1 MPVQRAPNG
10 RLVRGGTGLDLI
22 AGTAGSTI
30 KTVWEDNVTKT
41 VLKTITLGLGL
52 LLASTSLSS
61 AFEEG
66 KLLIWINGDKGFTGL
81 QALGDKFKAELGVDV
96 VVEHP
101 EAVTDKFQQAA
112 ATGAGPDIFIWAHD
126 RFGEWAAGG
135 LIQPVEPSQAVRD
148 GIFDFAWD
156 AVTFDGKTW
165 GYPLAVE
172 AVGLIYNKDL
182 VPTPPATMEE
192 IAALSLPADVKP
204 ILWDYNNTYFTF
216 PLLMANG
223 GYAFKKDDATGSYDP
238 KDTGVA
244 NDGAKA
250 GAGVLRKLIDDGV
263 MPSGVD
269 YGVMD
274 AAINKGEV
282 AMVINGPWAWANLKT
297 SNINFGVAPIPSV
310 SGQPSKSFV
319 GVLAANV
326 NAATPNKDLA
336 IEFIEN
342 YLVTDDGLKT
352 INDDVPLG
360 AVADAS
366 FAETLA
372 SDANVAATLA
382 NAQAGVPMPS
392 TPAMGKF
399 WAAMDPALASITDKS
414 ATVEQALD
422 DAATR
427 ILAD

>member
-1 MPVQRAPNG
+1 M
-10 RLVRGGTGLDLI
+10 
-22 AGTAGSTI
+22 
-30 KTVWEDNVTKT
+30 KTK
-41 VLKTITLGLGL
+41 LKIFALGMAA
-52 LLASTSLSS
+52 LLASTSLAS
-61 AFEEG
+61 AMEAG
-66 KLLIWINGDKGFTGL
+66 KLLIWINGDKGFNGL

-112 ATGAGPDIFIWAHD
+112 ATGSGPDIFIWAHD

-135 LIQPVEPSQAVRD
+135 LIQPVEPSAAVKD

-156 AVTFDGKTW
+156 AVTFDGKVW

-192 IAALSLPADVKP
+192 IAGLTLPAGVKP

-244 NDGAKA
+244 NAGAKA
-250 GAGVLRKLIDDGV
+250 GGALLRKLIDDGV

-282 AMVINGPWAWANLKT
+282 AMVINGPWAWSNLKT
-297 SNINFGVAPIPSV
+297 SKINFGVAPIPSV
-310 SGQPSKSFV
+310 AGQPSKSFV
-319 GVLAANV
+319 GVLAANI

-342 YLVTDDGLKT
+342 YLTTDDGLKM

-360 AVADAS
+360 AVADKS

-372 SDANVAATLA
+372 GDANVAATLA
-382 NAQAGVPMPS
+382 NAQAGVAMPS

-399 WAAMDPALASITDKS
+399 WAAMGPALASITDKS
-414 ATVEQALD
+414 STVDKALD

-427 ILAD
+427 ILAP

>member
-1 MPVQRAPNG
+1 MNALR
-10 RLVRGGTGLDLI
+10 
-22 AGTAGSTI
+22 
-30 KTVWEDNVTKT
+30 KHVWEDNLTKT
-41 VLKTITLGLGL
+41 ALKTVALGVGL
-52 LLASTSLSS
+52 LLASTSISS

-66 KLLIWINGDKGFTGL
+66 KLVVWINGDKGFTGL
-81 QALGDKFKAELGVDV
+81 EALGAKFTEELGVEV

-101 EAVTDKFQQAA
+101 EAVTDKFQQSA
-112 ATGAGPDIFIWAHD
+112 ATGNGPDIFIWAHD

-135 LIQPVEPSQAVRD
+135 LIQPVEPSQDVRD

-165 GYPLAVE
+165 GYPIAVE

-182 VPTPPATMEE
+182 VATPPATMEE
-192 IAALSLPADVKP
+192 IAGLSLPDGVAP

-223 GYAFKKDDATGSYDP
+223 GYAFKKDEATGSYDP
-238 KDTGVA
+238 KDTGVNNA
-244 NDGAKA
+244 GAKTG
-250 GAGVLRKLIDDGV
+250 GALLRKLIDDGV

-282 AMVINGPWAWANLKT
+282 AMVINGPWAWANLAT
-297 SNINFGVAPIPSV
+297 SGINFGVAPIPSV
-310 SGQPSKSFV
+310 AGQPSKSFV

-342 YLVTDDGLKT
+342 YLVTDEGLKM

-360 AVADAS
+360 AVADES

-372 SDANVAATLA
+372 GDANVAATLA
-382 NAQAGVPMPS
+382 NAQSGVAMPS

-399 WAAMDPALASITDKS
+399 WAAMGPALASITDKS
-414 ATVEQALD
+414 ATVDQALD

-427 ILAD
+427 ILAE

>member
-1 MPVQRAPNG
+1 MK
-10 RLVRGGTGLDLI
+10 T
-22 AGTAGSTI
+22 TI
-30 KTVWEDNVTKT
+30 KT
-41 VLKTITLGLGL
+41 LALGAAV
-52 LLASTSLSS
+52 LLASTSLSQ
-61 AFEEG
+61 AFEDG
-66 KLLIWINGDKGFTGL
+66 KLLIWINGDKGFNGL
-81 QALGDKFKAELGVDV
+81 QAIGDKFKEELGVDV

-101 EAVTDKFQQAA
+101 EAVTDKFQQSA
-112 ATGAGPDIFIWAHD
+112 ATGDGPDIFIWAHD
-126 RFGEWAAGG
+126 RFGEWAAAG
-135 LIQPVEPSQAVRD
+135 LIAPVEPSAEVKD

-165 GYPLAVE
+165 GYPIAVE

-182 VPTPPATMEE
+182 VPNPPATMEE
-192 IAALSLPADVKP
+192 IASLKLPEGVKP

-216 PLLMANG
+216 PLLAANG
-223 GYAFKKDDATGSYDP
+223 GYAFEKKDGAYDP
-238 KDTGVA
+238 KDTGV
-244 NDGAKA
+244 NNEGAKK
-250 GAGVLRKLIDDGV
+250 GAALLRQFIDDGV

-297 SNINFGVAPIPSV
+297 SGINFGVAPIPSV
-310 SGQPSKSFV
+310 AGQPSKSFV

-326 NAATPNKDLA
+326 NAASPNRDLA

-342 YLVTDDGLKT
+342 YLVTDEGLKT

-360 AVADAS
+360 AVADKS
-366 FAETLA
+366 FSETLA
-372 SDANVAATLA
+372 GDANVAATLA

-399 WAAMDPALASITDKS
+399 WAAMGPALSSITDKS
-414 ATVEQALD
+414 ATVDQALD
-422 DAATR
+422 DAAKR
-427 ILAD
+427 ILAE

>member
-1 MPVQRAPNG
+1 M
-10 RLVRGGTGLDLI
+10 
-22 AGTAGSTI
+22 
-30 KTVWEDNVTKT
+30 TKT
-41 VLKTITLGLGL
+41 TLKTLGLGLGL
-52 LLASTSLSS
+52 LLASTSLSA

-66 KLLIWINGDKGFTGL
+66 KLVIWINGDKGFTGL
-81 QALGDKFKAELGVDV
+81 QALADKFTAELGVEV

-135 LIQPVEPSQAVRD
+135 LIQAVEPSQAVRD
-148 GIFDFAWD
+148 GIFGFAWD

-192 IAALSLPADVKP
+192 IASLVLPEGVKP

-223 GYAFKKDDATGSYDP
+223 GYAFQKDATTGSFNP
-238 KDTGVA
+238 SDTGVA
-244 NDGAKA
+244 NAGAKM
-250 GAGVLRKLIDDGV
+250 GAAALRKLIDDGV

-282 AMVINGPWAWANLKT
+282 AMVINGPWAWSNLAT
-297 SNINFGVAPIPSV
+297 SKINFGVAPIPSV
-310 SGQPSKSFV
+310 GGQPSKSFV
-319 GVLAANV
+319 GVLAANI

-336 IEFIEN
+336 IEFIES
-342 YLVTDDGLKT
+342 YLTTDEGLKM

-360 AVADAS
+360 AVADIS
-366 FAETLA
+366 FAETL
-372 SDANVAATLA
+372 SGDANVAATLA
-382 NAQAGVPMPS
+382 NAEAGVAMPS

-399 WAAMDPALASITDKS
+399 WAAMGPALASITDKS
-414 ATVEQALD
+414 STVDKALD
-422 DAATR
+422 DAAAR
-427 ILAD
+427 ILAP

>member
-1 MPVQRAPNG
+1 MK
-10 RLVRGGTGLDLI
+10 T
-22 AGTAGSTI
+22 TI
-30 KTVWEDNVTKT
+30 KS
-41 VLKTITLGLGL
+41 IALGAAV
-52 LLASTSLSS
+52 LLASTSLSQ
-61 AFEEG
+61 AFEDG
-66 KLLIWINGDKGFTGL
+66 KLLIWINGDKGFNGL
-81 QALGDKFKAELGVDV
+81 QAIGDKFKEELGVDV

-101 EAVTDKFQQAA
+101 EAVTDKFQQSA
-112 ATGAGPDIFIWAHD
+112 ATGDGPDIFIWAHD
-126 RFGEWAAGG
+126 RFGEWAAAG
-135 LIQPVEPSQAVRD
+135 LIAPVEPSAEVKD

-165 GYPLAVE
+165 GYPIAVE

-182 VPTPPATMEE
+182 VPTPPATMESIQE
-192 IAALSLPADVKP
+192 LTLPEDVKP

-216 PLLMANG
+216 PLLAANG
-223 GYAFKKDDATGSYDP
+223 GYAFQKKDGAYDP
-238 KDTGVA
+238 KDTGV
-244 NDGAKA
+244 NNEGAKK
-250 GAGVLRKLIDDGV
+250 GAALLRQFIDDGV

-282 AMVINGPWAWANLKT
+282 AMVINGPWAWANLAT
-297 SNINFGVAPIPSV
+297 SGINFGVAPIPSV
-310 SGQPSKSFV
+310 AGQPSKSFV

-326 NAATPNKDLA
+326 NAASPNRDLA

-342 YLVTDDGLKT
+342 YLVTDEGLKT

-360 AVADAS
+360 AVADES

-372 SDANVAATLA
+372 GDANVAATLA

-399 WAAMDPALASITDKS
+399 WAAMGPALASITDKS
-414 ATVEQALD
+414 ATVDQALD
-422 DAATR
+422 DAAKR
-427 ILAD
+427 ILAE

>member
-1 MPVQRAPNG
+1 MK
-10 RLVRGGTGLDLI
+10 T
-22 AGTAGSTI
+22 TI
-30 KTVWEDNVTKT
+30 KT
-41 VLKTITLGLGL
+41 LALGAAV
-52 LLASTSLSS
+52 LLASTSLSQ
-61 AFEEG
+61 AFEDG
-66 KLLIWINGDKGFTGL
+66 KLLIWINGDKGFNGL
-81 QALGDKFKAELGVDV
+81 QAIGDKFKEELGVDV

-101 EAVTDKFQQAA
+101 EAVTDKFQQSA
-112 ATGAGPDIFIWAHD
+112 ATGDGPDIFIWAHD
-126 RFGEWAAGG
+126 RFGEWAAAG
-135 LIQPVEPSQAVRD
+135 LIAPVEPSAEVKD

-165 GYPLAVE
+165 GYPIAVE

-182 VPTPPATMEE
+182 VPNPPATMEE
-192 IAALSLPADVKP
+192 IAALKLPEGVKP

-216 PLLMANG
+216 PLLAANG
-223 GYAFKKDDATGSYDP
+223 GYAFEKKDGAYDP
-238 KDTGVA
+238 KDTGV
-244 NDGAKA
+244 NNEGAKK
-250 GAGVLRKLIDDGV
+250 GAALLRQFIDDGV

-297 SNINFGVAPIPSV
+297 SGIDFGVAPIPSV
-310 SGQPSKSFV
+310 AGQPSKSFV

-326 NAATPNKDLA
+326 NAASPNRDLA

-342 YLVTDDGLKT
+342 YLVTDEGLKT

-360 AVADAS
+360 AVADKS
-366 FAETLA
+366 FSETLA
-372 SDANVAATLA
+372 GDANVAATLA

-399 WAAMDPALASITDKS
+399 WAAMGPALSSITDKS
-414 ATVEQALD
+414 ATVDQALD
-422 DAATR
+422 DAAKR
-427 ILAD
+427 ILAE

>member
-1 MPVQRAPNG
+1 M
-10 RLVRGGTGLDLI
+10 
-22 AGTAGSTI
+22 
-30 KTVWEDNVTKT
+30 KTK
-41 VLKTITLGLGL
+41 LKIFALGMAA
-52 LLASTSLSS
+52 LLASTSLAS
-61 AFEEG
+61 AMEAG
-66 KLLIWINGDKGFTGL
+66 KLLIWINGDKGFNGL

-112 ATGAGPDIFIWAHD
+112 ATGSGPDIFIWAHD

-135 LIQPVEPSQAVRD
+135 LIQPVEPSATVKD

-192 IAALSLPADVKP
+192 IAGLTLPAGVKP

-244 NDGAKA
+244 NAGAKA
-250 GAGVLRKLIDDGV
+250 GGALLRKLIDDAV

-282 AMVINGPWAWANLKT
+282 AMVINGPWAWSNLMT
-297 SNINFGVAPIPSV
+297 SKINFGVAPIPSV
-310 SGQPSKSFV
+310 AGQPSKSFV
-319 GVLAANV
+319 GVLAANI

-342 YLVTDDGLKT
+342 YLTTDDGLKM

-360 AVADAS
+360 AVADKS

-372 SDANVAATLA
+372 GDANVAATLA
-382 NAQAGVPMPS
+382 NAQAGVAMPS

-399 WAAMDPALASITDKS
+399 WAAMGPALASITDKS
-414 ATVEQALD
+414 STVDKALD

-427 ILAD
+427 ILAP

>member
-1 MPVQRAPNG
+1 MK
-10 RLVRGGTGLDLI
+10 T
-22 AGTAGSTI
+22 TI
-30 KTVWEDNVTKT
+30 KT
-41 VLKTITLGLGL
+41 LALGATI
-52 LLASTSLSS
+52 LLASTSLSQ
-61 AFEEG
+61 AFEDG

-81 QALGDKFKAELGVDV
+81 QAIGDKFKAELGVDV

-101 EAVTDKFQQAA
+101 EAVTDKFQQSA
-112 ATGAGPDIFIWAHD
+112 ATGDGPDIFIWAHD
-126 RFGEWAAGG
+126 RFGEWAAAG
-135 LIQPVEPSQAVRD
+135 LIAPVEPSAEVKD

-165 GYPLAVE
+165 GYPIAVE

-192 IAALSLPADVKP
+192 IASLKLPDGVKP

-216 PLLMANG
+216 PLLAANG
-223 GYAFKKDDATGSYDP
+223 GYAFQKKDGVYDP
-238 KDTGVA
+238 KDTGV
-244 NDGAKA
+244 NNEGAKK
-250 GAGVLRKLIDDGV
+250 GAALLRKFIDDGV

-282 AMVINGPWAWANLKT
+282 AMVLNGPWAWANLAT
-297 SNINFGVAPIPSV
+297 SGINFGVAPIPSV
-310 SGQPSKSFV
+310 DGQPSKSFV

-326 NAATPNKDLA
+326 NAASPNRDLA

-342 YLVTDDGLKT
+342 YLVTDEGLKT

-360 AVADAS
+360 AVADKS

-372 SDANVAATLA
+372 GDANVAATLA

-399 WAAMDPALASITDKS
+399 WAAMGPALASITDKS
-414 ATVEQALD
+414 ATVDKALD
-422 DAATR
+422 DAAAR
-427 ILAD
+427 ILAE

>member
-1 MPVQRAPNG
+1 MKKV
-10 RLVRGGTGLDLI
+10 
-22 AGTAGSTI
+22 
-30 KTVWEDNVTKT
+30 VT
-41 VLKTITLGLGL
+41 LALGVAA

-66 KLLIWINGDKGFTGL
+66 KLLIWINGDKGYDGL
-81 QALGDKFKAELGVDV
+81 QAIGDKFKEELGVDV

-101 EAVTDKFQQAA
+101 ESVTDKFQQSA
-112 ATGAGPDIFIWAHD
+112 ATGDGPDIFIWAHD
-126 RFGEWAAGG
+126 RFGEWAAAG
-135 LIQPVEPSQAVRD
+135 LIAPVEPSAEVKD

-156 AVTFDGKTW
+156 AVTFDGKVW
-165 GYPLAVE
+165 GYPVAVE

-182 VPTPPATMEE
+182 VPTPPATFEE
-192 IAALSLPADVKP
+192 IASLKLPDGVKP

-223 GYAFKKDDATGSYDP
+223 GYAFQKDANGTYNAA
-238 KDTGVA
+238 DTGVA
-244 NDGAKA
+244 NAGAKQ
-250 GAGVLRKLIDDGV
+250 GAQMLRDMIDNGT

-282 AMVINGPWAWANLKT
+282 AMVINGPWAWANLAT
-297 SNINFGVAPIPSV
+297 SKINFGVAPIPSIGG
-310 SGQPSKSFV
+310 SASKSFV

-326 NAATPNKDLA
+326 NAASPNKDLA

-342 YLVTDDGLKT
+342 YMLTDEGLKT
-352 INDDVPLG
+352 INDNVPLG
-360 AVADAS
+360 AVADKS

-372 SDANVAATLA
+372 GDANVAATLA

-399 WAAMDPALASITDKS
+399 WSAMGPALTNITTKA
-414 ATVEQALD
+414 ATVDAALD
-422 DAATR
+422 DAASR
-427 ILAD
+427 ILAP